1 MRKAFFQLHMA
12 VLLAGFTAIFGN
24 LILLN
29 EGLLVWYRLLLS
41 VIVIGIALR
50 SKNKFEKIDQ
60 RDFIK
65 ITAVGLILALHWVLF
80 YGSIKYANVSVG
92 VVCLSAAGFFS
103 AILEPVLL
111 KTKFVLIEFIFGLI
125 GLLGVYII
133 FDFHPQYKTGI
144 IFGLLSALGSAC
156 FPMYNKK
163 LLNRFN
169 PITLTFYEFLGGL
182 LMLTVF
188 LPFYFIKF
196 PPKYF
201 IPTSSDFC
209 WLLLLVVFCTILA
222 FVLQLRALKTISA
235 FTSNLTYNLEP
246 VYGVFLAFLIFN
258 EHKLIDYNFYLGVA
272 FIILAIGLQMIR
284 VLTLAKMKK
293 KIHVDI

>member
-1 MRKAFFQLHMA
+1 MRKAFFQLHIA

-103 AILEPVLL
+103 SILEPVLL
-111 KTKFVLIEFIFGLI
+111 KTKFVFIEFIFGLI

-196 PPKYF
+196 PPQYF
-201 IPTSSDFC
+201 IPTSSDLC
-209 WLLLLVVFCTILA
+209 WLLLLVVFCTVLA
-222 FVLQLRALKTISA
+222 FVLQLRALKKISA

-258 EHKLIDYNFYLGVA
+258 EHKLIDNHFYLGVA

>member
-1 MRKAFFQLHMA
+1 MRKAFFQLHIA

-111 KTKFVLIEFIFGLI
+111 KTKFVFIEFIFGLI

-182 LMLTVF
+182 IMLTVF

-196 PPKYF
+196 PPQYF
-201 IPTSSDFC
+201 IPTNSDVC
-209 WLLLLVVFCTILA
+209 WLLLLVVFCTVLA
-222 FVLQLRALKTISA
+222 FVLQLRALKKISA

-258 EHKLIDYNFYLGVA
+258 EHKLIDNHFYLGVA

>member
-1 MRKAFFQLHMA
+1 MRKAFFQLHIA
-12 VLLAGFTAIFGN
+12 VLLAGFTAIFGK

-29 EGLLVWYRLLLS
+29 EGLLVWYRLLFS

-103 AILEPVLL
+103 SILEPVLL
-111 KTKFVLIEFIFGLI
+111 KTKFVFIEFIFGLI

-182 LMLTVF
+182 IMLTVF

-196 PPKYF
+196 PPQYF
-201 IPTSSDFC
+201 IPTFSDLC
-209 WLLLLVVFCTILA
+209 WLLLLVVFCTVLA
-222 FVLQLRALKTISA
+222 FVLQLMALKKISA

-258 EHKLIDYNFYLGVA
+258 EHKLIDNHFYLGVA

-284 VLTLAKMKK
+284 VLTLAKKKK
-293 KIHVDI
+293 KIQVDI